1 MKIQSNSVFE
11 HLDNSTKRITIEQGG
26 TRSGKTYNILLWL
39 IFGYAFKNTGKTIT
53 ICRKTYPSLR
63 ASSMRDFF
71 DILKEHEIYEE
82 QDHNKSNSEY
92 RLEGNLFEFISL
104 DQPQKVRGRKRDV
117 LYINEANELYF
128 EDWQQLI
135 FRTTEKAILDYNP
148 SDEFH
153 FIYDK
158 IKPREDADFYITT
171 YKDNPFLSNEI
182 VSEIERLK
190 LIDENYWNIYGL
202 GQIGSSQALIFRI
215 NECNSIPTDAKFL
228 SYGMDF
234 GFTNDPTTL
243 VAIYQQGDNI
253 YLKELIFE
261 KGLTNSDISNKLK
274 FHEVERKEIF
284 ADSAEPKSI
293 EELYRMGWN
302 IKPATKGQGSVNIGI
317 DMMKRYKLFVTKDS
331 VNMIKEFRNYKWQED
346 KNGNILN
353 VPVDMF
359 NHCFTAETLITTN
372 KGQIRID
379 EIKVGDLVLTSQGYK
394 RVLKCFD
401 NGIKNVNKYSM
412 QFDTIVVSLC
422 STKEHKIKTTKQ
434 WKQISE
440 LQNQDLLF
448 LYNGL
453 TEKIINF
460 TKTKD
465 ILVEEQKDYIQKF
478 GSIIRGKF
486 QKDMIFITLTI
497 IPLIMT
503 YQILI
508 WLIKLYIKGLQV
520 NKELKAIQNGLKNFT
535 LRVLNQQKN
544 GINQKLGYNG
554 TPNTGKQV
562 GIIGNIK
569 NLFAKYVV
577 KNMKVDTLENQ
588 STAITTVKLKHFEQG
603 ESYKAQVYDLMVE
616 DCHEYFANGILV
628 HNCID
633 AIRYGLY
640 DKLARPNYGKYA
652 VR

>member
-1 MKIQSNSVFE
+1 MKIHTNKVFE
-11 HLDNSTKRITIEQGG
+11 HLDNSDKRITIEQGG
-26 TRSGKTYNILLWL
+26 TRSGKTYNILMWL
-39 IFGYAFKNTGKTIT
+39 IFGYALKNKGKTIT

-71 DILKEHEIYEE
+71 DILRHYDMYEE
-82 QDHNKSNSEY
+82 ADHNKSNSEY
-92 RLEGNLFEFISL
+92 KLEGNLFEFISL

-158 IKPREDADFYITT
+158 IKPRDDADFYITT
-171 YKDNPFLSNEI
+171 YKDNLFLSKEI
-182 VSEIERLK
+182 VAEIERLK
-190 LIDENYWNIYGL
+190 NIDDNYWKIYGL

-215 NECNSIPTDAKFL
+215 NECNSIPAEAKFL

-253 YLKELIFE
+253 YLKELLYQT
-261 KGLTNSDISNKLK
+261 GLTNRDIDEKLK
-274 FHEVERKEIF
+274 FNEVERKEVF

-359 NHCFTAETLITTN
+359 NHT
-372 KGQIRID
+372 
-379 EIKVGDLVLTSQGYK
+379 
-394 RVLKCFD
+394 
-401 NGIKNVNKYSM
+401 
-412 QFDTIVVSLC
+412 
-422 STKEHKIKTTKQ
+422 
-434 WKQISE
+434 
-440 LQNQDLLF
+440 
-448 LYNGL
+448 
-453 TEKIINF
+453 
-460 TKTKD
+460 
-465 ILVEEQKDYIQKF
+465 
-478 GSIIRGKF
+478 
-486 QKDMIFITLTI
+486 
-497 IPLIMT
+497 
-503 YQILI
+503 
-508 WLIKLYIKGLQV
+508 
-520 NKELKAIQNGLKNFT
+520 
-535 LRVLNQQKN
+535 
-544 GINQKLGYNG
+544 
-554 TPNTGKQV
+554 
-562 GIIGNIK
+562 
-569 NLFAKYVV
+569 
-577 KNMKVDTLENQ
+577 
-588 STAITTVKLKHFEQG
+588 
-603 ESYKAQVYDLMVE
+603 
-616 DCHEYFANGILV
+616 
-628 HNCID
+628 ID

>member
-1 MKIQSNSVFE
+1 MKIQTNKVFE

-26 TRSGKTYNILLWL
+26 TRSGKTYNILMWL
-39 IFGYAFKNTGKTIT
+39 IFGYALKNKGKTIT

-71 DILKEHEIYEE
+71 DILRHYDMYEE
-82 QDHNKSNSEY
+82 ADHNKSNSEY
-92 RLEGNLFEFISL
+92 KLEGNLFEFISL

-158 IKPREDADFYITT
+158 IKPRDDADFYITT
-171 YKDNPFLSNEI
+171 YKDNLFLSKEI
-182 VSEIERLK
+182 IAEIERLK
-190 LIDENYWNIYGL
+190 NIDENYWKIYGQ

-215 NECNSIPTDAKFL
+215 NECNSIPSEAKFL

-253 YLKELIFE
+253 YLKELLYQT
-261 KGLTNSDISNKLK
+261 GLTNRDIDEKLK
-274 FHEVERKEIF
+274 FNEIERKEVF

-317 DMMKRYKLFVTKDS
+317 DMMKRYQLFVTKDS

-359 NHCFTAETLITTN
+359 NHT
-372 KGQIRID
+372 
-379 EIKVGDLVLTSQGYK
+379 
-394 RVLKCFD
+394 
-401 NGIKNVNKYSM
+401 
-412 QFDTIVVSLC
+412 
-422 STKEHKIKTTKQ
+422 
-434 WKQISE
+434 
-440 LQNQDLLF
+440 
-448 LYNGL
+448 
-453 TEKIINF
+453 
-460 TKTKD
+460 
-465 ILVEEQKDYIQKF
+465 
-478 GSIIRGKF
+478 
-486 QKDMIFITLTI
+486 
-497 IPLIMT
+497 
-503 YQILI
+503 
-508 WLIKLYIKGLQV
+508 
-520 NKELKAIQNGLKNFT
+520 
-535 LRVLNQQKN
+535 
-544 GINQKLGYNG
+544 
-554 TPNTGKQV
+554 
-562 GIIGNIK
+562 
-569 NLFAKYVV
+569 
-577 KNMKVDTLENQ
+577 
-588 STAITTVKLKHFEQG
+588 
-603 ESYKAQVYDLMVE
+603 
-616 DCHEYFANGILV
+616 
-628 HNCID
+628 ID

>member
-1 MKIQSNSVFE
+1 MPKVNKVFK
-11 HLDNSTKRITIEQGG
+11 HLEKSDKRITIEQGG

-39 IFGYAFKNTGKTIT
+39 IFGYALKNTSKTIT
-53 ICRKTYPSLR
+53 ICRKTYPALR
-63 ASSMRDFF
+63 SSSMRDFF
-71 DILKEHEIYEE
+71 DILRHYDMYEE

-158 IKPREDADFYITT
+158 IKPRDDADFYITT
-171 YKDNPFLSNEI
+171 YKDNPFLSDEI
-182 VSEIERLK
+182 ISEIERLK
-190 LIDENYWNIYGL
+190 NVDDNYWKIYGL

-215 NECNSIPTDAKFL
+215 NECNEIPSEAKFL

-243 VAIYQQGDNI
+243 VSIYQQGDNI
-253 YLKELIFE
+253 YLKELLYQT
-261 KGLTNSDISNKLK
+261 GLTNRDINDKLK
-274 FHEVERKEIF
+274 LNEVERKEVF

-317 DMMKRYKLFVTKDS
+317 DMMKRYNLYVTKDS

-359 NHCFTAETLITTN
+359 NHT
-372 KGQIRID
+372 
-379 EIKVGDLVLTSQGYK
+379 
-394 RVLKCFD
+394 
-401 NGIKNVNKYSM
+401 
-412 QFDTIVVSLC
+412 
-422 STKEHKIKTTKQ
+422 
-434 WKQISE
+434 
-440 LQNQDLLF
+440 
-448 LYNGL
+448 
-453 TEKIINF
+453 
-460 TKTKD
+460 
-465 ILVEEQKDYIQKF
+465 
-478 GSIIRGKF
+478 
-486 QKDMIFITLTI
+486 
-497 IPLIMT
+497 
-503 YQILI
+503 
-508 WLIKLYIKGLQV
+508 
-520 NKELKAIQNGLKNFT
+520 
-535 LRVLNQQKN
+535 
-544 GINQKLGYNG
+544 
-554 TPNTGKQV
+554 
-562 GIIGNIK
+562 
-569 NLFAKYVV
+569 
-577 KNMKVDTLENQ
+577 
-588 STAITTVKLKHFEQG
+588 
-603 ESYKAQVYDLMVE
+603 
-616 DCHEYFANGILV
+616 
-628 HNCID
+628 ID

>member
-190 LIDENYWNIYGL
+190 SIDENYWNIYGL
-202 GQIGSSQALIFRI
+202 GQIGSSQALIIRI
-215 NECNSIPTDAKFL
+215 NECNAIPAEAKFL

-253 YLKELIFE
+253 YLKELLYQT
-261 KGLTNSDISNKLK
+261 GLTNRDIDEKLK
-274 FHEVERKEIF
+274 FNEIERKEIF

-359 NHCFTAETLITTN
+359 NHT
-372 KGQIRID
+372 
-379 EIKVGDLVLTSQGYK
+379 
-394 RVLKCFD
+394 
-401 NGIKNVNKYSM
+401 
-412 QFDTIVVSLC
+412 
-422 STKEHKIKTTKQ
+422 
-434 WKQISE
+434 
-440 LQNQDLLF
+440 
-448 LYNGL
+448 
-453 TEKIINF
+453 
-460 TKTKD
+460 
-465 ILVEEQKDYIQKF
+465 
-478 GSIIRGKF
+478 
-486 QKDMIFITLTI
+486 
-497 IPLIMT
+497 
-503 YQILI
+503 
-508 WLIKLYIKGLQV
+508 
-520 NKELKAIQNGLKNFT
+520 
-535 LRVLNQQKN
+535 
-544 GINQKLGYNG
+544 
-554 TPNTGKQV
+554 
-562 GIIGNIK
+562 
-569 NLFAKYVV
+569 
-577 KNMKVDTLENQ
+577 
-588 STAITTVKLKHFEQG
+588 
-603 ESYKAQVYDLMVE
+603 
-616 DCHEYFANGILV
+616 
-628 HNCID
+628 ID